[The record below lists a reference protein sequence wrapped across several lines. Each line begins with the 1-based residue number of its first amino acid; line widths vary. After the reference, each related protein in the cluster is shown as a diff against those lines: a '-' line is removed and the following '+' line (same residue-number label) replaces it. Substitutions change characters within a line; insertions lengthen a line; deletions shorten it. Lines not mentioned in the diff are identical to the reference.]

1 MVATVVCTFRHD
13 PPARLLNPQDI
24 NRFRYAELIQNRA
37 FQNGTLEAWS
47 AVGGATLTLDTSNPL
62 SSALPRSVKVTG
74 GNGKTVG
81 LKNPGYWGID
91 VKKTKKYTGSFY
103 SYGEYDGSF
112 TVSLVSDIT
121 KQTLAT
127 TKIKSKSTAHAWTE
141 HTYQLKPSR
150 SAANSNNSFVLEFQ
164 PRKDTELKFNLL
176 SLFPPTYKNR

>member
-1 MVATVVCTFRHD
+1 VVFHLRD
-13 PPARLLNPQDI
+13 RPLNAQVT

-37 FQNGTLEAWS
+37 FQNSTLEDWS
-47 AVGGATLTLDTSNPL
+47 AVGGATLTLDTLDPL

-74 GNGKTVG
+74 GEGRTVG

-121 KQTLAT
+121 NQTLAT
-127 TKIKSKSTAHAWTE
+127 TKVKSKSTAHVWTQ
-141 HTYQLKPSR
+141 HTYQLKPTR
-150 SAANSNNSFVLEFQ
+150 SAANSNNSFVLEYK

-176 SLFPPTYKNR
+176 SLFPPTYKNRLVRPT